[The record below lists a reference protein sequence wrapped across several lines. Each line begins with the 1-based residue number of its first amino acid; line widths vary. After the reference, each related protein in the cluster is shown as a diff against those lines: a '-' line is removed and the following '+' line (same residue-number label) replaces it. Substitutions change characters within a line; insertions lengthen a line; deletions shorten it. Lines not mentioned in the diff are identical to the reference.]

1 MVVPFPHRRAW
12 LRGFWLTMSLA
23 CGVLAGALAWGLSA
37 GGRVAVALIAAIAVA
52 VPGLLRPDLVR
63 PPLRVWNALARLF
76 ARAATVWLTTVAF
89 HVVVG
94 AMRGT
99 GSSLRLPPPTPGD
112 SLWTPWPEGRAGNA
126 LADGIVAARSS
137 RSGWVGDFLSW
148 VRASAN
154 LWGLALLPL
163 LLVLSTFETTQD
175 VETPPPGIYTLY

>member
-52 VPGLLRPDLVR
+52 VPGLLRPDLAR
-63 PPLRVWNALARLF
+63 QPLRAWNALARLV
-76 ARAATVWLTTVAF
+76 ARAAAAWLTAVAF
-89 HVVVG
+89 HVVIR

-99 GSSLRLPPPTPGD
+99 GSSLRPEPPVPQE
-112 SLWTPWPEGRAGNA
+112 SLWTPWPEGRTGDI
-126 LADGIVAARSS
+126 LADGIVAARSAG
-137 RSGWVGDFLSW
+137 SGWVGAFASW
-148 VRASAN
+148 VRASRN
-154 LWGLALLPL
+154 LWGLALLPV
-163 LLVLSTFETTQD
+163 LLVLSALDTPQE